1 MGLFSKFRKGLKKT
15 RDEGITA
22 KVDEVIETYDEICDD
37 LFDELE
43 EVLIMGDVGMQ
54 TAERII
60 SDLKEKIEN
69 DKITEVSEVRET
81 LKDIVAGIVWGGSY
95 LKLRTKPSVILVIGV
110 NGVGKTTTCV
120 NMAAALGAKGKKTL
134 LIDVDP
140 QGNST
145 SGVGI
150 DKSDVKYSTYN
161 VLIGEVAARAI
172 MIETEFK
179 NLYLLPANM
188 NLAGAE
194 LELAE
199 LDDRNSA
206 LKKAIST
213 LVMEFDYI
221 IIDCPPSLGLLS
233 INALVAADTLIVP
246 LQCEYYALEGL
257 SQLVATVRTIK
268 QHYNEHLQLEG
279 VLFTMYDSR
288 LKLTNQVV
296 DEVNK
301 YFPGKSYKTMIPRS
315 VKIAEAP
322 SFGEPVIYY
331 EKYSKPS
338 FAYKK
343 FVDEFLKQQ

>member
-1 MGLFSKFRKGLKKT
+1 MSKTVAIFNQKG
-15 RDEGITA
+15 
-22 KVDEVIETYDEICDD
+22 
-37 LFDELE
+37 
-43 EVLIMGDVGMQ
+43 
-54 TAERII
+54 
-60 SDLKEKIEN
+60 
-69 DKITEVSEVRET
+69 
-81 LKDIVAGIVWGGSY
+81 
-95 LKLRTKPSVILVIGV
+95 
-110 NGVGKTTTCV
+110 GVGKTTTCV

-134 LIDVDP
+134 LVDVDP

-150 DKSDVKYSTYN
+150 DKSTIDYSTYDMLVDN
-161 VLIGEVAARAI
+161 VSARAI

-179 NLYLLPANM
+179 NLFLLPANM

-199 LDDRNSA
+199 KDNRNSA
-206 LKKAIST
+206 LKKALAT
-213 LVMEFDYI
+213 LVLEFDYI

-233 INALVAADTLIVP
+233 INALVASDTLIVP

-257 SQLVATVRTIK
+257 SQLVSTVRTIK
-268 QHYNEHLQLEG
+268 QHYNEHLELEG

-288 LKLTNQVV
+288 LKLTSQVI

-301 YFPGKSYKTMIPRS
+301 YFPNKTYKTFIPRS

-322 SFGEPVIYY
+322 SFGKPVIYY
-331 EKYSKPS
+331 EKYSKPA

-343 FVDEFLKQQ
+343 FTDEFLKKQ

>member
-1 MGLFSKFRKGLKKT
+1 MSKTVAIFNQKG
-15 RDEGITA
+15 
-22 KVDEVIETYDEICDD
+22 
-37 LFDELE
+37 
-43 EVLIMGDVGMQ
+43 
-54 TAERII
+54 
-60 SDLKEKIEN
+60 
-69 DKITEVSEVRET
+69 
-81 LKDIVAGIVWGGSY
+81 
-95 LKLRTKPSVILVIGV
+95 
-110 NGVGKTTTCV
+110 GVGKTTTCV

-134 LIDVDP
+134 LVDVDP

-150 DKSDVKYSTYN
+150 DKSTIDYSTYDML
-161 VLIGEVAARAI
+161 VDDISARAI
-172 MIETEFK
+172 MIETDFK
-179 NLYLLPANM
+179 NLFLLPANM

-199 LDDRNSA
+199 KESRNSA
-206 LKKAIST
+206 LKKALAT
-213 LVMEFDYI
+213 LIMEFDYI

-257 SQLVATVRTIK
+257 SQLVSTVRTIK
-268 QHYNEHLQLEG
+268 QHYNEHLELEG

-288 LKLTNQVV
+288 LKLTGQVI

-301 YFPGKSYKTMIPRS
+301 YFPNKTYKTYIPRS

-322 SFGEPVIYY
+322 SFGKPVIYY
-331 EKYSKPS
+331 EKYSKPA

-343 FVDEFLKQQ
+343 FVDEFLKNNK

>member
-1 MGLFSKFRKGLKKT
+1 MKRITIAIQKG
-15 RDEGITA
+15 
-22 KVDEVIETYDEICDD
+22 
-37 LFDELE
+37 
-43 EVLIMGDVGMQ
+43 
-54 TAERII
+54 
-60 SDLKEKIEN
+60 
-69 DKITEVSEVRET
+69 
-81 LKDIVAGIVWGGSY
+81 
-95 LKLRTKPSVILVIGV
+95 
-110 NGVGKTTTCV
+110 GVGKTTISV
-120 NMAAALGAKGKKTL
+120 SLAAELAKTKKVL
-134 LIDVDP
+134 LIDADP

-145 SGVGI
+145 SGVGV
-150 DKSDVKYSTYN
+150 DKSEVEYSTYDI
-161 VLIGEVAARAI
+161 LINDVSARAI
-172 MIETEFK
+172 MIETAFK
-179 NLYLLPANM
+179 NLWLLPANM
-188 NLAGAE
+188 DLAGAE

-199 LDDRNSA
+199 KENRNRA
-206 LKKAIST
+206 LKKALAT

-257 SQLVATVRTIK
+257 SQLVSTVRTIK
-268 QHYNEHLQLEG
+268 QHYNEHLELEG

-288 LKLTNQVV
+288 LKLTQQVI

-301 YFPGKSYKTMIPRS
+301 YFPNKPYKTMIPRS

-343 FVDEFLKQQ
+343 FVDEFLKAQ